1 MNIVIVGDGKV
12 GDTLVQYI
20 SSEGHNVTVID
31 KNPALINRVV
41 NQYDVQGIA
50 GNGASHAVQVEAGVK
65 NADLFIAVANTDEL
79 NMVCCMIAKSLGA
92 AHTIARVRDP
102 EYSREK
108 DFLRNHLGIDVVVNP
123 EYDTA
128 REIARLIRFP
138 AALKLDA
145 FAKGQVDMA
154 EIYIS
159 EGHPLAGRQLYTL
172 SSLFGVRVLVCA
184 IRRGEEVF
192 IPSGDFTIMVGDSIS
207 ITASHT
213 DLSAFFGKLGLMGKP
228 FKNVM
233 LLGGGRI
240 AFYLSEQLSK
250 LGIRPRILEI
260 DETRAQ
266 YLAEQLPDAS
276 IICADCTSSE
286 ILEDEGLAEMDAC
299 VALTGN
305 DEENVIVSMFA
316 HTLGVDR
323 IITKV
328 DRLSFIKMLP
338 QLGVDCT
345 VSPRQISS
353 ATVLRFLRGLEN
365 SKKLAQKLAQKGES
379 SDMLPSIGIKSLYKL
394 CDGRAEA
401 LEFDVDEDFSL
412 LGIPFASEKFKL
424 KPNTLIACIV
434 RHGKVIYPHG
444 ASTLEVG
451 DSAIVVTTNLQL
463 SELNDIV
470 D

>member
-20 SSEGHNVTVID
+20 SGEGHSVTVID
-31 KNPALINRVV
+31 KNSALINRVV
-41 NQYDVQGIA
+41 NQYDVQGVE
-50 GNGASHAVQVEAGVK
+50 GNGASHAIQVEAGVK

-79 NMVCCMIAKSLGA
+79 NMVCCMMAKSLGA

-102 EYSREK
+102 EYSREN

-145 FAKGQVDMA
+145 FANGQVDMA

-184 IRRGEEVF
+184 IRRGNQVF
-192 IPSGDFTIMVGDSIS
+192 IPSGDFTIMVGDSVS

-228 FKNVM
+228 IKNVM

-240 AFYLSEQLSK
+240 AFYLAQHLIK
-250 LGIRPRILEI
+250 LGIRTRIVEI
-260 DETRAQ
+260 DDARAQ
-266 YLAEQLPDAS
+266 YLAEQLPEAN

-286 ILEDEGLAEMDAC
+286 ILEEEGIDEMDAC
-299 VALTGN
+299 IALTGN
-305 DEENVIVSMFA
+305 DEENVIVSMF
-316 HTLGVDR
+316 TRTCGVER

-353 ATVLRFLRGLEN
+353 ATVLRYLRGMEN
-365 SKKLAQKLAQKGES
+365 GKKLAQKLSGKDAN
-379 SDMLPSIGIKSLYKL
+379 DIPSIGIKSLYKL
-394 CDGRAEA
+394 CDDRAEA
-401 LEFDVDEDFSL
+401 LEFDVDEHFGL
-412 LGIPFASEKFKL
+412 LGVPFASEKFKL
-424 KPNTLIACIV
+424 KPNTLIASIV

-444 ASTLEVG
+444 GSTLEVG
-451 DSAIVVTTNLQL
+451 DSVIVVTTNPQL
-463 SELNDIV
+463 SELNDIL

>member
-20 SSEGHNVTVID
+20 SGEGHNVTVID
-31 KNPALINRVV
+31 HNPALINRVV
-41 NQYDVQGIA
+41 NQYDVQGVA
-50 GNGASHAVQVEAGVK
+50 GNGASHAVQVEAGVP

-79 NMVCCMIAKSLGA
+79 NMVCCMMAKSLGA
-92 AHTIARVRDP
+92 THTIARVRDP
-102 EYSREK
+102 EYSRDN

-145 FAKGQVDMA
+145 FANGRVDMA

-159 EGHPLAGRQLYTL
+159 DGHPLAGRQLYTL

-184 IRRGEEVF
+184 IRRGDEVF
-192 IPSGDFTIMVGDSIS
+192 IPSGDFTIMVGDSVS

-228 FKNVM
+228 IKNVM

-240 AFYLSEQLSK
+240 SFYLAQSLSK
-250 LGIRPRILEI
+250 LKIRTHIVEI
-260 DETRAQ
+260 NEARAQ
-266 YLAEQLPDAS
+266 YLAEQLPSAH
-276 IICADCTSSE
+276 IICADCTDSE
-286 ILEDEGLAEMDAC
+286 ILEDEGIADMDAC
-299 VALTGN
+299 IALTGN

-316 HTLGVDR
+316 DSCGVER
-323 IITKV
+323 TITKI

-338 QLGVDCT
+338 QLGVDT
-345 VSPRQISS
+345 TISPRQLSA
-353 ATVLRFLRGLEN
+353 ATVLRYLRGLEN
-365 SKKLAQKLAQKGES
+365 GKKMAQKLSDPNS
-379 SDMLPSIGIKSLYKL
+379 SGQLAPVGIKSLYKL
-394 CDGRAEA
+394 CDSRAEA
-401 LEFDVDEDFSL
+401 LEFDVDEHFGL
-412 LGIPFASEKFKL
+412 LGVPFSSEKFKR
-424 KPNTLIACIV
+424 KPNTLIASIV
-434 RHGKVIYPHG
+434 RGGQVIYPHG
-444 ASTLEVG
+444 GSTLEAG
-451 DSAIVVTTNLQL
+451 DSVIVVTTNPQL
-463 SELNDIV
+463 SELNDIL

>member
-1 MNIVIVGDGKV
+1 MNIIIVGDGTV

-20 SSEGHNVTVID
+20 SGEGHSVTVID
-31 KNPALINRVV
+31 QNPNLINRVV
-41 NQYDVQGIA
+41 NQYDVQGVV
-50 GNGASHAVQVEAGVK
+50 GNGASHAIQVEAGVQ

-79 NMVCCMIAKSLGA
+79 NMVCCMMAKSLGA

-102 EYSREK
+102 EYSREN

-123 EYDTA
+123 EYDAA

-145 FAKGQVDMA
+145 FANGRVDMA

-184 IRRGEEVF
+184 IRRGDEVF
-192 IPSGDFTIMVGDSIS
+192 IPSGDFTIMVGDSVS

-213 DLSAFFGKLGLMGKP
+213 DLSAFFGKMGLMGKP
-228 FKNVM
+228 IKNVM

-240 AFYLSEQLSK
+240 AFYLAQNLAK
-250 LGIRPRILEI
+250 LKIHTHIVEIRE
-260 DETRAQ
+260 ERAQ
-266 YLAEQLPDAS
+266 YLAEQLPSAH
-276 IICADCTSSE
+276 IICADCTDSE
-286 ILEDEGLAEMDAC
+286 ILEDEGIADMDAC
-299 VALTGN
+299 IALTGN

-316 HTLGVDR
+316 DSQGVER
-323 IITKV
+323 TITRV

-338 QLGVDCT
+338 QLGVDT
-345 VSPRQISS
+345 TISPRQISS
-353 ATVLRFLRGLEN
+353 TTVLRYLRGLEN
-365 SKKLAQKLAQKGES
+365 SKKTALHP
-379 SDMLPSIGIKSLYKL
+379 SDKTVDHSVTTGLKSLYKL

-401 LEFDVDEDFSL
+401 LEFDVDEH
-412 LGIPFASEKFKL
+412 FALRGVPLSSEKFKR
-424 KPNTLIACIV
+424 KPNTLIASIV
-434 RHGKVIYPHG
+434 RAGQVIYPHG
-444 ASTLEVG
+444 SSTLEAG
-451 DSAIVVTTNLQL
+451 DSVVVVTTNPQL
-463 SELNDIV
+463 CELNDIL

>member
-1 MNIVIVGDGKV
+1 
-12 GDTLVQYI
+12 
-20 SSEGHNVTVID
+20 
-31 KNPALINRVV
+31 
-41 NQYDVQGIA
+41 
-50 GNGASHAVQVEAGVK
+50 
-65 NADLFIAVANTDEL
+65 
-79 NMVCCMIAKSLGA
+79 
-92 AHTIARVRDP
+92 
-102 EYSREK
+102 
-108 DFLRNHLGIDVVVNP
+108 
-123 EYDTA
+123 
-128 REIARLIRFP
+128 
-138 AALKLDA
+138 
-145 FAKGQVDMA
+145 MA

-184 IRRGEEVF
+184 IRRGDEVF
-192 IPSGDFTIMVGDSIS
+192 IPSGDFTIMVGDSVS

-228 FKNVM
+228 IKNVM

-240 AFYLSEQLSK
+240 AFYLSQQLTK
-250 LGIRPRILEI
+250 LGIRPRIVEI
-260 DETRAQ
+260 NEARAQ

-286 ILEDEGLAEMDAC
+286 ILEDEGITEMDAC

-305 DEENVIVSMFA
+305 DEENVILSMFA
-316 HTLGVDR
+316 HTSGVDR

-353 ATVLRFLRGLEN
+353 STVLRYLRGLEN
-365 SKKLAQKLAQKGES
+365 SKKLAQKLAQKGEKS
-379 SDMLPSIGIKSLYKL
+379 ESLPSIGIKSLYKL
-394 CDGRAEA
+394 CDDRAEA
-401 LEFDVDEDFSL
+401 LEFDVSRDFSL

-424 KPNTLIACIV
+424 KPNTLIASIV
-434 RHGKVIYPHG
+434 RRGKVIYPHG

-451 DSAIVVTTNLQL
+451 DSVIVVTTNLQL

>member
-12 GDTLVQYI
+12 GDTLIQYI
-20 SSEGHNVTVID
+20 SGEGHSVTVID

-41 NQYDVQGIA
+41 NQYDVMGIA
-50 GNGASHAVQVEAGVK
+50 GNGASHEIQLEAGVK
-65 NADLFIAVANTDEL
+65 DADLFIAVAETDEL

-92 AHTIARVRDP
+92 AHTVARVRDP
-102 EYSREK
+102 QYSREIA
-108 DFLRNHLGIDVVVNP
+108 FLRGHLGIDLVVNP
-123 EYDTA
+123 EYDA
-128 REIARLIRFP
+128 AYEIARLIRFP

-159 EGHPLAGRQLYTL
+159 EGHPLAGRQLFTL

-184 IRRGEEVF
+184 IRRGEDVF
-192 IPSGDFTIMVGDSIS
+192 IPSGDFTIMVGDSVS

-228 FKNVM
+228 IKSTM

-240 AFYLSEQLSK
+240 SYYLALRLGK
-250 LGIRPRILEI
+250 LGIGARVIEKDDR
-260 DETRAQ
+260 RAEE
-266 YLAEQLPDAS
+266 LSALLPQARV
-276 IICADCTSSE
+276 IVCDCTDSE
-286 ILEDEGLAEMDAC
+286 ALEEEGIGEMDAC
-299 VALTGN
+299 IALTDS

-316 HTLGVDR
+316 RTQGVER

-328 DRLSFIKMLP
+328 DQLSFVKMLP
-338 QLGVDCT
+338 HIGVECT
-345 VSPRQISS
+345 VSPRLIS
-353 ATVLRFLRGLEN
+353 AAIVLRYLRGLEN
-365 SKKLAQKLAQKGES
+365 SRKRERTGDEEGLRSE
-379 SDMLPSIGIKSLYKL
+379 GIKSLHKL

-401 LEFDVDEDFSL
+401 LEFDVDESFAQVGVPLMSPDFN
-412 LGIPFASEKFKL
+412 L

-434 RHGKVIYPHG
+434 RDGAVIYPHG

-451 DSAIVVTTNLQL
+451 DSVVVVTTNRQL
-463 SELNDIV
+463 CELGDILE
-470 D
+470 

>member
-12 GDTLVQYI
+12 GDTLIQYI
-20 SSEGHNVTVID
+20 SGEGHNVTVID

-41 NQYDVQGIA
+41 NQYDVQGVE
-50 GNGASHAVQVEAGVK
+50 GNGASHAIQVEAGVQ

-79 NMVCCMIAKSLGA
+79 NMVCCMMAKSLGA

-102 EYSREK
+102 EYSREN

-145 FAKGQVDMA
+145 FANGQVDMA

-184 IRRGEEVF
+184 IRRGEQVF
-192 IPSGDFTIMVGDSIS
+192 IPSGDFTIMVGDSVS

-228 FKNVM
+228 IKDVM

-240 AFYLSEQLSK
+240 AFYLAQHLIK
-250 LGIRPRILEI
+250 LGIRTRIVEI

-266 YLAEQLPDAS
+266 YLAEQLPGANV
-276 IICADCTSSE
+276 ICADCTNSE
-286 ILEDEGLAEMDAC
+286 ILEEEGIAEMDAC
-299 VALTGN
+299 IALTGN
-305 DEENVIVSMFA
+305 DEENVIVSMFSR
-316 HTLGVDR
+316 TCGVER

-353 ATVLRFLRGLEN
+353 ATVLRYLRGMEN
-365 SKKLAQKLAQKGES
+365 GKKLAQKLSGKDTEG
-379 SDMLPSIGIKSLYKL
+379 MPSVGIKSLYKL
-394 CDGRAEA
+394 CDDRAEA
-401 LEFDVDEDFSL
+401 LEFDVDEHFGL
-412 LGIPFASEKFKL
+412 LGIPFASDKFKL
-424 KPNTLIACIV
+424 KPNTLIASIV

-444 ASTLEVG
+444 GSTLEVG
-451 DSAIVVTTNLQL
+451 DSVIVVTTNPQL
-463 SELNDIV
+463 SELNDIL